1 MCAVA
6 CRDMVPDPGFFAD
19 CLRSSF
25 ADLVAAA
32 EKAHATVA
40 EPAAGSKQKSP
51 ARKPAVR
58 KRKTVRKAAKG
69 ASPASRKRSS
79 GRRKAA

>member
-6 CRDMVPDPGFFAD
+6 CRDMVPDPAFFAD
-19 CLRSSF
+19 CLRASF

-32 EKAHATVA
+32 EKVHATAA
-40 EPAAGSKQKSP
+40 EPAARVKERSP

-58 KRKTVRKAAKG
+58 KRKTGKTAAKG
-69 ASPASRKRSS
+69 ESRAPRKRSS
-79 GRRKAA
+79 GRRKTA